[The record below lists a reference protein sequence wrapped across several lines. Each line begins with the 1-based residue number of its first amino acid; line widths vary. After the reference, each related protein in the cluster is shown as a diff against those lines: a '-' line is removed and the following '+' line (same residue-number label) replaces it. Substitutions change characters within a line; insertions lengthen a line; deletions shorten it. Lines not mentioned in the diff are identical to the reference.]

1 MPEYTTIRGHSLVK
15 DPPFHEVLTTP
26 SSNPAP
32 CTSSTEPSIETLVS
46 AGFASGVFITI
57 LPTVITCYFYW
68 KKRRYRSLSGCTIFS
83 PATTETQ
90 PDTVSA
96 AASRRSSHVYDDI
109 SVVNTEKEKTKPG
122 YVYNVECEDMGIDDD
137 GYFESLE

>member
-1 MPEYTTIRGHSLVK
+1 MINYLLLIYVFSICS
-15 DPPFHEVLTTP
+15 VL
-26 SSNPAP
+26 S
-32 CTSSTEPSIETLVS
+32 
-46 AGFASGVFITI
+46 FIMAI
-57 LPTVITCYFYW
+57 LG
-68 KKRRYRSLSGCTIFS
+68 YRSLSGCTIFS

-109 SVVNTEKEKTKPG
+109 SVVYTEKEKTKPG
-122 YVYNVECEDMGIDDD
+122 YVFNVECEDMGIDDD